1 MDAVK
6 KQVKDLIKNENSEH
20 GYDPIERVYLLVK
33 QFSINQ
39 DVD

>member
-6 KQVKDLIKNENSEH
+6 KQVKDLIKNENFGH
-20 GYDPIERVYLLVK
+20 GYAPIERVHLLVK